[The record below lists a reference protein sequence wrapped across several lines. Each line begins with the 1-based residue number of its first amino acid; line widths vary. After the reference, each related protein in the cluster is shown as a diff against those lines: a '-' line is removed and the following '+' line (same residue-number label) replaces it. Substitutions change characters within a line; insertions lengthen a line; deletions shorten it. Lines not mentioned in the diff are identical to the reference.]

1 MPCRD
6 LDADNRYI
14 AELQGKVQRLT
25 GLLCE
30 ACGLLDRADGGEY
43 QSWLGVSDELHGW
56 WLAHLDADRARK
68 AEEQAQAQRKALYEG
83 ALAKLSDEERRIL
96 GLKP

>member
-30 ACGLLDRADGGEY
+30 ACGLLDSGE
-43 QSWLGVSDELHGW
+43 WDIVGWPMASDELKGW
-56 WLAHLDADRARK
+56 WLAHSDADRARK
-68 AEEQAQAQRKALYEG
+68 AEEQAQAQQQALYEA
-83 ALAKLSDEERRIL
+83 ALAKLTPEERRIL
-96 GLKP
+96 GL